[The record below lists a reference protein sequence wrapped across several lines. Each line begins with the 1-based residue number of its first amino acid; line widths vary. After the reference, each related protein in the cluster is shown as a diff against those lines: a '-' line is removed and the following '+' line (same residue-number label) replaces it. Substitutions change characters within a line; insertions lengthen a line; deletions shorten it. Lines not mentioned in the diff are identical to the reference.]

1 MEKSESMFDL
11 CNIKGVGEKTKK
23 ILNKLNIYDI
33 RDLVTYYPFRY
44 EILKKTSLDDEKVV
58 ISGKIISTPLIS
70 YFKKINRLSFR
81 LNIDDNIINVVI
93 FNRGFLKNNLNISK
107 DITVIGKY
115 DREKNTL
122 TASDIRLYDIGDR
135 ITIEPIYHLTKGI
148 TNKSLNTIINNTLD
162 SYNIIDYIP
171 ELLINK
177 YNFISKKDSIYNMH
191 NPSNTVY
198 LKKSIVRT
206 KYEELFLFML
216 KINALKFR
224 NNEVSIGFK
233 KNIDRKKIE
242 KFITN
247 LPFDLTVDQLK
258 ALDEIF
264 SDLQSDR
271 RMNRLIQGDVG
282 SGKTIVSIISM
293 YALCL
298 CGYQSALMAPTEVLA
313 RQHYENISRLF
324 KDYNINVCLLLG
336 STKKSDKK
344 IIYEEIEN
352 GKISIIIGTHSL
364 ITEDIKYNNLGLVIT
379 DEQHRFGVNQRNSLR
394 NKGNMPDVLYM
405 SATPIPRTYALTI
418 YGDMDISI
426 IKTMPSGRK
435 KIITEVSSPDEIK
448 TVLYKI
454 KSELE
459 LGHQIYIV
467 SPLIESIEDES
478 EDINKLEKKFKLAFK
493 NYNIDIMHGKLNSK
507 EKEDI
512 MNKFLNKEIDIL
524 ISTTVIEVGVDV
536 KNASMIVIFDAYKF
550 GLATLHQ
557 LRGRVG
563 RNDFQSYCILISDR
577 DSKRL
582 EIMKETTDGF
592 ALAEEDLKLRG
603 YGDLFGVK
611 QSGDMTFKLAN
622 LTKDYKMLI
631 DAKNDSLE
639 ILKDIDKYPILKDI
653 LKETINM
660 D

>member
-1 MEKSESMFDL
+1 MFDL
-11 CNIKGVGEKTKK
+11 CMIKGVGEKTEK
-23 ILNKLNIYDI
+23 ILNKLNIYNI
-33 RDLVTYYPFRY
+33 MDLVSYYPFRY
-44 EILKKTSLDDEKVV
+44 EVLKKTSLDGEKVV
-58 ISGKIISTPLIS
+58 ISGKIVSTPLIS
-70 YFKKINRLSFR
+70 YFKKMNKLSFR
-81 LNIDDNIINVVI
+81 LDIDNNIINVVI
-93 FNRGFLKNNLNISK
+93 FNRGFLKNNLNIGRA
-107 DITVIGKY
+107 ITVMGKY

-122 TASDIRLYDIGDR
+122 TASDIRLYDIGNKV
-135 ITIEPIYHLTKGI
+135 TIEPIYHLTKGI
-148 TNKSLNTIINNTLD
+148 TNKSLNTIINNSLD
-162 SYNIIDYIP
+162 NYNIIDYIP
-171 ELLINK
+171 EKLVNK
-177 YNFISKKDSIYNMH
+177 YNFISKEDSIYNMH
-191 NPSNTVY
+191 NPDNTAY
-198 LKKSIVRT
+198 LKNSIIRT

-224 NNEVSIGFK
+224 NNKVSIGYK
-233 KNIDRKKIE
+233 KDIDRKKIE
-242 KFITN
+242 TFISN
-247 LPFDLTVDQLK
+247 LPFNLTIDQLK

-264 SDLQSDR
+264 SDLESDR

-293 YALCL
+293 YALYL

-313 RQHYENISRLF
+313 RQHFENINKLF
-324 KDYNINVCLLLG
+324 KDYGINVCLLLG
-336 STKKSDKK
+336 STKKSEKK
-344 IIYEEIEN
+344 KIYEEIEN
-352 GKISIIIGTHSL
+352 GIFDIIIGTHSL

-394 NKGNMPDVLYM
+394 NKGNIPDVLYM

-435 KIITEVSSPDEIK
+435 KIITEVFAPDDIK

-454 KSELE
+454 KSELD

-467 SPLIESIEDES
+467 SPLIEGSEDES

-493 NYNIDIMHGKLNSK
+493 NYNIGVMHGRLNPK
-507 EKEDI
+507 EKENI
-512 MNKFLNKEIDIL
+512 MNEFLDKKIDIL

-536 KNASMIVIFDAYKF
+536 KNAGMIVIFDAYKF

-563 RNDFQSYCILISDR
+563 RNDFQSYCILVSSK

-582 EIMKETTDGF
+582 EIMKETNDGF
-592 ALAEEDLKLRG
+592 VLAEEDLKLRG

-631 DAKNDSLE
+631 DAKSDSLE
-639 ILKDIDKYPILKDI
+639 ILKDIDKYQTLKNILR
-653 LKETINM
+653 ETINM

>member
-1 MEKSESMFDL
+1 MFDL
-11 CNIKGVGEKTKK
+11 CMIKGVGEKTEK
-23 ILNKLNIYDI
+23 ILNKLNIYNI
-33 RDLVTYYPFRY
+33 MDLVTYYPFRY
-44 EILKKTSLDDEKVV
+44 EVLKKTSLDGEKVV
-58 ISGKIISTPLIS
+58 ISGKIVSTPLIS
-70 YFKKINRLSFR
+70 YFKKMNKLSFR
-81 LNIDDNIINVVI
+81 LDIDNNIINVVI
-93 FNRGFLKNNLNISK
+93 FNRGFLKNNLNIGK

-122 TASDIRLYDIGDR
+122 TASDIRLYDIGNKV
-135 ITIEPIYHLTKGI
+135 TIEPIYHLTKGI
-148 TNKSLNTIINNTLD
+148 TNKSLNTIINNSLD

-171 ELLINK
+171 EKLVNK
-177 YNFISKKDSIYNMH
+177 YNFISKEDSIYNMH
-191 NPSNTVY
+191 NPDNTAY
-198 LKKSIVRT
+198 LKNSIIRT

-224 NNEVSIGFK
+224 NNEVSVGYK
-233 KNIDRKKIE
+233 KDIDRKKIE
-242 KFITN
+242 TFISN
-247 LPFDLTVDQLK
+247 LPFNLTIDQLK

-264 SDLQSDR
+264 SDLESDR

-293 YALCL
+293 YALYL

-313 RQHYENISRLF
+313 RQHFENINKLF
-324 KDYNINVCLLLG
+324 KDYGINVCLLLG
-336 STKKSDKK
+336 NTKKSEKKK
-344 IIYEEIEN
+344 IYEKIEN
-352 GKISIIIGTHSL
+352 GIFDIIIGTHSL

-394 NKGNMPDVLYM
+394 NKGNIPDVLYM

-435 KIITEVSSPDEIK
+435 KIITEVFAPDDIK
-448 TVLYKI
+448 TILYKI
-454 KSELE
+454 KSELD

-467 SPLIESIEDES
+467 SPLIEGSEDES
-478 EDINKLEKKFKLAFK
+478 EDISKLDKKFKLAFK
-493 NYNIDIMHGKLNSK
+493 NYNIGVMHGRLNPK
-507 EKEDI
+507 EKENI
-512 MNKFLNKEIDIL
+512 MNEFLDKKIDIL

-536 KNASMIVIFDAYKF
+536 KNAGMIVIFDAYKF

-563 RNDFQSYCILISDR
+563 RNDFQSYCILVSSK

-582 EIMKETTDGF
+582 EIMKETNDGF
-592 ALAEEDLKLRG
+592 VLAEEDLKLRG

-631 DAKNDSLE
+631 DAKSDSLE
-639 ILKDIDKYPILKDI
+639 ILKDIDKYQTLKNILS
-653 LKETINM
+653 ETINM

>member
-1 MEKSESMFDL
+1 MFDL
-11 CNIKGVGEKTKK
+11 CMVKGIGEKTEK
-23 ILNKLNIYDI
+23 ILNKLNIYNI
-33 RDLVTYYPFRY
+33 TDLLTYYPFRY
-44 EILKKTSLDDEKVV
+44 EVLKKTSLNAEKSV
-58 ISGKIISTPLIS
+58 ISGKIVSAPLIS
-70 YFKKINRLSFR
+70 YFKKLNRLSFR
-81 LNIDDNIINVVI
+81 LDMGDNIINIVI
-93 FNRGFLKNNLNISK
+93 FNRGFLKNNLNVGK

-115 DREKNTL
+115 DSSKNIL
-122 TASDIRLYDIGDR
+122 TASDVRLYDIGNR
-135 ITIEPIYHLTKGI
+135 INIEPIYHLTKGI
-148 TNKSLNTIINNTLD
+148 TNKSLNTIINNSLD
-162 SYNIIDYIP
+162 SYNIVDYIP
-171 ELLINK
+171 EKLVNK
-177 YNFISKKDSIYNMH
+177 YNFISKKESIYNIH
-191 NPSNTVY
+191 NPYNKVD
-198 LKKSIVRT
+198 LKKSIIRT

-224 NNEVSIGFK
+224 NNEVSIGYK
-233 KNIDRKKIE
+233 KNIDRKRIE
-242 KFITN
+242 TFISN
-247 LPFDLTVDQLK
+247 LPFNLTIDQLK
-258 ALDEIF
+258 ALDEIYN
-264 SDLQSDR
+264 DLESDR
-271 RMNRLIQGDVG
+271 RMNRLLQGDVG

-293 YALCL
+293 YALYL

-313 RQHYENISRLF
+313 RQHFENINKLF
-324 KDYNINVCLLLG
+324 KEYNISVCLLLG
-336 STKKSDKK
+336 STKKSEKNK
-344 IIYEEIEN
+344 IYKDIES
-352 GKISIIIGTHSL
+352 GKIDIIIGTHSL
-364 ITEDIKYNNLGLVIT
+364 ITDDIKYNNLGLVIT

-435 KIITEVSSPDEIK
+435 KIITEVFSPNDIK
-448 TVLYKI
+448 AVLYKI
-454 KSELE
+454 KDELD

-467 SPLIESIEDES
+467 SPLIEGAEDES

-493 NYNIDIMHGKLNSK
+493 NYNIGIMHGKLNSK
-507 EKEDI
+507 EKENI
-512 MNKFLNKEIDIL
+512 MTEFLDKKIDIL

-536 KNASMIVIFDAYKF
+536 KNAGMIVIFDAYKF

-563 RNDFQSYCILISDR
+563 RNDFQSYCILISSK

-582 EIMKETTDGF
+582 AIMKETNDGF
-592 ALAEEDLKLRG
+592 VLAEEDLKLRG

-611 QSGDMTFKLAN
+611 QSGDMTFKLAS

-631 DAKNDSLE
+631 DTKNDSIE
-639 ILKDIDKYPILKDI
+639 ILKEIDKYPLLKNI

>member
-1 MEKSESMFDL
+1 MFDL
-11 CNIKGVGEKTKK
+11 CMIKGVGEKTEK
-23 ILNKLNIYDI
+23 ILNKLNIYNI
-33 RDLVTYYPFRY
+33 KDLVTYYPFRY
-44 EILKKTSLDDEKVV
+44 EILKKTSLNSDKVV
-58 ISGKIISTPLIS
+58 ISGKIVSTPLIS
-70 YFKKINRLSFR
+70 YFKKINKLSFR
-81 LNIDDNIINVVI
+81 LDTCDNIINVVI
-93 FNRGFLKNNLNISK
+93 FNRGFLKNNFNIGK

-115 DREKNTL
+115 DSSKNIL
-122 TASDIRLYDIGDR
+122 TASDIKLFDIGNR
-135 ITIEPIYHLTKGI
+135 ISIEPIYHLTKGI
-148 TNKSLNTIINNTLD
+148 TNKSLNTIINNSLD
-162 SYNIIDYIP
+162 NYNILDYIP
-171 ELLINK
+171 EKLVNK
-177 YNFISKKDSIYNMH
+177 YNFISKEDSIYNIH
-191 NPSNTVY
+191 NPNNSAD
-198 LKKSIVRT
+198 LKNSIIRT

-224 NNEVSIGFK
+224 NNEVSIGYK

-242 KFITN
+242 TFISN
-247 LPFDLTVDQLK
+247 LPFDLTIDQLK
-258 ALDEIF
+258 ALKEIF
-264 SDLQSDR
+264 NDLESDR
-271 RMNRLIQGDVG
+271 RMNRLLQGDVG
-282 SGKTIVSIISM
+282 SGKTIISIISM
-293 YALCL
+293 YALYL

-313 RQHYENISRLF
+313 RQHFDNINKLF
-324 KDYNINVCLLLG
+324 KEYDINVCLLLG
-336 STKKSDKK
+336 NTKKNEKNK
-344 IIYEEIEN
+344 IYEEIQN
-352 GKISIIIGTHSL
+352 GKIDIIIGTHSL
-364 ITEDIKYNNLGLVIT
+364 ITDDIKYNNLGLVIT

-435 KIITEVSSPDEIK
+435 KIITEVFNPDDIK
-448 TVLYKI
+448 TILCKI
-454 KSELE
+454 KAQLD

-467 SPLIESIEDES
+467 SSLIEGSEDEN

-493 NYNIDIMHGKLNSK
+493 NYNIGVMHGKLNSK
-507 EKEDI
+507 EKENI
-512 MNKFLNKEIDIL
+512 MSEFLNKRIDIL

-536 KNASMIVIFDAYKF
+536 KNAGMIVIFDAYKF

-563 RNDFQSYCILISDR
+563 RNEFQSYCILVSSK

-582 EIMKETTDGF
+582 EIMKETNDGF
-592 ALAEEDLKLRG
+592 VLAEEDLKLRG

-631 DAKNDSLE
+631 DAKNESME
-639 ILKDIDKYPILKDI
+639 ILKDIDEYPVLKNI